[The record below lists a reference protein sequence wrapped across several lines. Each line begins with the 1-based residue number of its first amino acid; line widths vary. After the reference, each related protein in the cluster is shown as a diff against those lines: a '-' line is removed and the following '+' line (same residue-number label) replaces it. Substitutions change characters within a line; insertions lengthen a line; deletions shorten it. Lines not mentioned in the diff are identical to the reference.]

1 MFCFVW
7 KGFFVD
13 VYVFKKVEVVCEL
26 GCNEVIK
33 IWLCCLIILFQFVGL
48 IFGVYNGQKYILVLV
63 FEDMIGQK
71 FGEYLLICIYYGY
84 VVDKKV
90 KWK

>member
-13 VYVFKKVEVVCEL
+13 FYVFKKVEVVCES

-33 IWLCCLIILFQFVGL
+33 IWFCCFIILLQFVGL
-48 IFGVYNGQKYILVLV
+48 MFGVYNGQKYV
-63 FEDMIGQK
+63 FVNVIEEMIGQK
-71 FGEYLLICIYYGY
+71 FGEYFLIWIYYGY